1 MAVTVAVEFDLDTPT
16 GGADT
21 TELDLDTGWGGFVR
35 VDVEVDERTV
45 AAEFERERD
54 GEAGGSRPLKEEGT
68 LDNGG
73 GNWWS
78 DKMEPFLD
86 TEGGAG
92 ALRTVAVELERDT
105 VPCA

>member
-21 TELDLDTGWGGFVR
+21 TELDLDTGRGGRVSAVTVELDLDTGWGGFVG
-35 VDVEVDERTV
+35 VDVKVDERTV
-45 AAEFERERD
+45 AAEFERERE

-73 GNWWS
+73 RN
-78 DKMEPFLD
+78 
-86 TEGGAG
+86 
-92 ALRTVAVELERDT
+92 
-105 VPCA
+105 